1 MTANM
6 KKEEGKKH
14 YKRKIN
20 GCNMKTFR
28 QNIVKFG
35 GFRETIVYMIVHIH
49 VKLN

>member
-6 KKEEGKKH
+6 KKEGKKH

-35 GFRETIVYMIVHIH
+35 GFGETSASMIVHIH